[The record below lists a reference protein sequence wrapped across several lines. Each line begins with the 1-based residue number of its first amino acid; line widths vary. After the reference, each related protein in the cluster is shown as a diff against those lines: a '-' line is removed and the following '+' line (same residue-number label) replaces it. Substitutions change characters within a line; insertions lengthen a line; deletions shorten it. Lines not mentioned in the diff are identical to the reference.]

1 MNEDLL
7 PTNRKVHISVQHNI
21 ESDGYAM
28 SKITRRL
35 PRTSDFRTFVT
46 EQQMLL
52 FMQIAVLLG
61 LLVQVIMFVALLWY
75 GRPPEG
81 QYSQIHDFFLVSAVW
96 VLTIDAGVVLFWW
109 VTKQGKKREE
119 GEEQQYEITQ

>member
-1 MNEDLL
+1 M
-7 PTNRKVHISVQHNI
+7 QHNI

-35 PRTSDFRTFVT
+35 PKTSDFRTFVT
-46 EQQMLL
+46 EQRMLL
-52 FMQIAVLLG
+52 LMQIAVLLG

-75 GRPPEG
+75 GRPSEG
-81 QYSQIHDFFLVSAVW
+81 QYSQIHNFFLVSAVW

-109 VTKQGKKREE
+109 VTKQGKETVE